1 MAAGK
6 RERERERWGPR
17 WRWWRFLSG
26 LRKPVLSWRSLRGC
40 CFLGV
45 IELNV
50 VVSLCVLLFAAA
62 PSARLSFRLRRCGT
76 LYFYLFVYFLLP
88 ICEATLWLGEG
99 RDCKLLTQY
108 ASLRPGSLRR
118 CHSLMNFYDWS
129 GQKLSVTTT
138 TTTTRTT
145 SKINYNK
152 HGKSEIYMIAAQ
164 RWNIQGNSSS
174 YKNNNN
180 NYRNNNNGQQ
190 KQVGQHGK
198 LYKLFA
204 QCRNLCKHLNK
215 LYPKLYWQMC
225 VLRKIS
231 SISYYFN
238 ASEKSRIILNT
249 LRIYHNCRVFQE
261 ILSF

>member
-1 MAAGK
+1 M
-6 RERERERWGPR
+6 
-17 WRWWRFLSG
+17 
-26 LRKPVLSWRSLRGC
+26 
-40 CFLGV
+40 
-45 IELNV
+45 
-50 VVSLCVLLFAAA
+50 LLFLFVSFCSQPPPLPAFPLDCAGA
-62 PSARLSFRLRRCGT
+62 VLYIFIYLCIFCYRYARQRCG
-76 LYFYLFVYFLLP
+76 
-88 ICEATLWLGEG
+88 WGEG

-215 LYPKLYWQMC
+215 LYPKLYWQTC